1 MGALLWT
8 VVQAVILL
16 IKIPANT
23 RRMIAKIASINSACA
38 IFNPSWIIQ
47 RNSYD
52 KGQPNEQA

>member
-1 MGALLWT
+1 LGELLWT

-16 IKIPANT
+16 IKIPAIA
-23 RRMIAKIASINSACA
+23 RQMIAKIASINSACA
-38 IFNPSWIIQ
+38 IFNPQGIIR